1 MIAVRFILLLSLVLT
16 LVLLHALP
24 LIPKRARLFGVDVP
38 REVRYA
44 SEGGRLLRSYQVRL
58 LPLSVVALLAAWWAP
73 VTWFWLTVAAPAI
86 AALWLLYR
94 CHAAAAR
101 FALPR
106 PSTREASLRGDAGG
120 LARRLLWFAPPLA
133 LVMAAAL
140 YLYLNWIRIPERFAS
155 HFDSQ
160 GNPNGWAFK
169 SVRGSFGPLALGAAI
184 ILFFMALYM
193 VMELGSRRRT
203 ERPVMLACLAAP
215 GYLVGPMFA
224 ILGLLPMFVPPLWV
238 FVLLLGAYFPGLIV
252 LVVRAVSTSAGGPS
266 EVTPDSCWHGSFYYN
281 PQDPALFVDGRTG
294 FGLTANFARRL
305 VWLLLAIILLV
316 TGGLLLM
323 GSKLLAQTATAPEDV
338 ARQTVVR
345 LVDGKYDEIYQS
357 FSADMRA
364 ALSLEALK
372 SQVGPQ
378 VSALGK
384 LIETRKPA
392 IQQIGGNTVLI
403 VPAKFQ
409 TLWIDFTISVNGA
422 GQVAGLFMKP
432 GQAPDS
438 DRHPPAYGKPDSFSE
453 RAVTFGTGDW
463 KLPGTLTVPRSRT
476 PVPGVVLIHGC
487 GPEDRDETSFGNKPF
502 RDLAEG
508 LASQG
513 IAVLRYEKRTKEYE
527 MAQMRNLTV
536 QEETVEDAVAAVTL
550 LRAEA
555 GIDPKRVF
563 LLGHSLGGYLM
574 PMMLNRAPEAA
585 GGIVLAGTARPIED
599 VMLEQ
604 FEYAGTLPGGDT
616 PEAQKQIDE
625 LRKQVLSV
633 KDLQPGHEDG
643 PAILGA
649 WPHYWLDLRGY
660 DPIAQAA
667 KITRPLLI
675 LQGERDYQ
683 VTMKDFDIWKAA
695 LGGRA
700 NVTLKSY
707 PALNHLFIEGKG
719 KSVPAEYMTPGHVS
733 GEAVGDIAEWIRA
746 H

>member
-1 MIAVRFILLLSLVLT
+1 
-16 LVLLHALP
+16 
-24 LIPKRARLFGVDVP
+24 G
-38 REVRYA
+38 
-44 SEGGRLLRSYQVRL
+44 
-58 LPLSVVALLAAWWAP
+58 
-73 VTWFWLTVAAPAI
+73 
-86 AALWLLYR
+86 
-94 CHAAAAR
+94 
-101 FALPR
+101 
-106 PSTREASLRGDAGG
+106 
-120 LARRLLWFAPPLA
+120 
-133 LVMAAAL
+133 
-140 YLYLNWIRIPERFAS
+140 
-155 HFDSQ
+155 
-160 GNPNGWAFK
+160 
-169 SVRGSFGPLALGAAI
+169 
-184 ILFFMALYM
+184 
-193 VMELGSRRRT
+193 T
-203 ERPVMLACLAAP
+203 ERSAMLACLAAP

-224 ILGLLPMFVPPLWV
+224 IVGLLPMFVPPLWV
-238 FVLLLGAYFPGLIV
+238 FVLLLGAYVPGLIV
-252 LVVRAVSTSAGGPS
+252 VVVRAVSKVPDGPS
-266 EVTPDSCWHGSFYYN
+266 EVTPDGCWHGSFYYN
-281 PQDPALFVDGRTG
+281 PQDPALFVGGRTG

-316 TGGLLLM
+316 TVGLLLL

-345 LVDGKYDEIYQS
+345 LVDGKYDELYQS

-372 SQVGPQ
+372 SQIGPQ
-378 VSALGK
+378 VSAFGK

-438 DRHPPAYGKPDSFSE
+438 DRHPPAYSKPDSFSE
-453 RAVTFGTGDW
+453 RAVTVGAGDW
-463 KLPGTLTVPRSRT
+463 KLPGTLTLPRSQT
-476 PVPGVVLIHGC
+476 PVPGVVLIHGS

-550 LRAEA
+550 LRAQP

-574 PMMLNRAPEAA
+574 PMMLDRAPEAA
-585 GGIVLAGTARPIED
+585 GGIVLGGNARPLD
-599 VMLEQ
+599 KL
-604 FEYAGTLPGGDT
+604 A
-616 PEAQKQIDE
+616 
-625 LRKQVLSV
+625 LSV
-633 KDLQPGHEDG
+633 KALQPGHEDG

-649 WPHYWLDLRGY
+649 FPHYWLDLRGY
-660 DPIAQAA
+660 DPVAQAA

-683 VTMKDFDIWKAA
+683 VTMKDFEIWKAA
-695 LGGRA
+695 LAGHA

-707 PALNHLFIEGKG
+707 PALNHLFVEGKG

-733 GEAVGDIAEWIRA
+733 GEAIGDIARWILAR
-746 H
+746 